1 MQISSTAAFEGAQT
15 RTGFLAVHE
24 PLGRVCRSAMVR
36 AYLLLFGSVW
46 VAWDR
51 RDMMSD
57 ELKMPRIVFVF
68 PVPVKR

>member
-1 MQISSTAAFEGAQT
+1 
-15 RTGFLAVHE
+15 
-24 PLGRVCRSAMVR
+24 MVR

-57 ELKMPRIVFVF
+57 ELRMPRIVFVF
-68 PVPVKR
+68 PVPAKR